1 MPHAVRNR
9 APPTT
14 ARSTFGWPS
23 VADRW
28 APDSIAWPTKKDPND
43 AISPTISVTTANT
56 TALAANTTPRRGW
69 TASEVRII
77 PVEYSEV
84 MVSAPSAA
92 MTNWPTYRPA
102 RLCWVASKPA
112 GLIPWGCDAV
122 PMQATA
128 PMPMQTTIRASRV
141 QYVER
146 AERILVNSDRSAS
159 ANPARPASGGS
170 RRERAAGAIWA
181 VVISRHSR
189 RVHAVGPARVLL
201 AGHVGLELHA
211 VRGQFHERLL
221 QGGLRGC
228 QFVQPDR
235 VLEGQVPDPVR
246 RQPLR
251 HEDAAGTGH
260 GGPASRGDEV
270 GQQFRLGRPD
280 PDRLDRVAL
289 DELGHAAIGDQPAA
303 ADDQQVVGCVLHF
316 RHQVAGY
323 EYGAPLG
330 GERLHEVADPQDPLG
345 VQAVDRFVEHED
357 GRVAEQRR
365 GDAEPLAHAEREP
378 LGALLGYVGEAHEV
392 KHLADPRAGNAVGLR
407 QA

>member
-9 APPTT
+9 APPIT
-14 ARSTFGWPS
+14 ARSTFGSPS

-28 APDSIAWPTKKDPND
+28 WLDKIAWPTKND
-43 AISPTISVTTANT
+43 ANDVISPMTRVTAANT
-56 TALAANTTPRRGW
+56 TPLAANTTPRRGW

-92 MTNWPTYRPA
+92 MTSWPTYRPA
-102 RLCWVASKPA
+102 RLCWVASNSA
-112 GLIPWGCDAV
+112 ALIPSGCDAV
-122 PMQATA
+122 PALARA
-128 PMPMQTTIRASRV
+128 PMPMQTTIRANRV

-146 AERILVNSDRSAS
+146 VDRILVNSDRSAS
-159 ANPARPASGGS
+159 AKPARPVSGGS
-170 RRERAAGAIWA
+170 RRVAGAIWV
-181 VVISRHSR
+181 VVISGHPR
-189 RVHAVGPARVLL
+189 RVHAVGSARVLL
-201 AGHVGLELHA
+201 AGRLGLELHA

-221 QGGLRGC
+221 QGGLCGC

-235 VLEGQVPDPVR
+235 VFKGQVPDPVH

-251 HEDAAGTGH
+251 HEYAAGTGH
-260 GGPASRGDEV
+260 GGPAGGGDEA
-270 GQQFRLGRPD
+270 GQYLGLGRAY

-303 ADDQQVVGCVLHF
+303 PDDQQVVSRVLHF
-316 RHQVAGY
+316 RHQVAGH
-323 EYGAPLG
+323 EDRAPLG

-345 VQAVDRFVEHED
+345 VQAVDRLVEHED

-365 GDAEPLAHAEREP
+365 GDAEPLAHTEREP

>member
-1 MPHAVRNR
+1 N
-9 APPTT
+9 
-14 ARSTFGWPS
+14 
-23 VADRW
+23 
-28 APDSIAWPTKKDPND
+28 DPND
-43 AISPTISVTTANT
+43 VISPTIRVTTANT
-56 TALAANTTPRRGW
+56 RPLAANTTPRRGW

-92 MTNWPTYRPA
+92 MTSWPTYRPA
-102 RLCWVASKPA
+102 RLCWVPSKPA

-122 PMQATA
+122 PTQATV
-128 PMPMQTTIRASRV
+128 PMRTRIGGSRV
-141 QYVER
+141 QYGGR
-146 AERILVNSDRSAS
+146 AERILVNPDRSAS
-159 ANPARPASGGS
+159 ANPARPVSGGS

-189 RVHAVGPARVLL
+189 RVHAVGSARLLL
-201 AGHVGLELHA
+201 AGCVGLELHA

-251 HEDAAGTGH
+251 HEDAGGTGH

-280 PDRLDRVAL
+280 SDRLDRVAL
-289 DELGHAAIGDQPAA
+289 DELGHGAIGDEPAT
-303 ADDQQVVGCVLHF
+303 ADDQQVVGRVLHF
-316 RHQVAGY
+316 RHKVAGH
-323 EYGAPLG
+323 EDGAPFG

-345 VQAVDRFVEHED
+345 VQAVGRLVEHE
-357 GRVAEQRR
+357 
-365 GDAEPLAHAEREP
+365 
-378 LGALLGYVGEAHEV
+378 
-392 KHLADPRAGNAVGLR
+392 
-407 QA
+407 